1 MTLASGKL
9 VNLESDEG
17 ECETCLLPK
26 LSCFEAG
33 GPEISFK
40 KSIYMG
46 PVVSV
51 TCGLHLDCSVGQWV
65 NSCDLILTPVS
76 QVNINNAISFGTLQ
90 RILCNNVYA

>member
-40 KSIYMG
+40 KFVHGTSC
-46 PVVSV
+46 V
-51 TCGLHLDCSVGQWV
+51 TYGSHLDCSVDQWV
-65 NSCDLILTPVS
+65 NMRDLLS
-76 QVNINNAISFGTLQ
+76 TLFPKA
-90 RILCNNVYA
+90 RTRMS